1 MNNGLFTYLA
11 ALLLFGSNGIIAAAI
26 ALPSSDI
33 VLLRTFLGALSL
45 VTILAITQRHK
56 LQAPYR
62 PREAAALLLSGAALG
77 AAGFFCSEPTRR
89 SASVFP
95 RCCTTAAPS
104 LSWRSPHSSLAKS

>member
-56 LQAPYR
+56 LQAPSR
-62 PREAAALLLSGAALG
+62 PQQHLHLLNIRFHDTPPPLHEFLS
-77 AAGFFCSEPTRR
+77 CHP
-89 SASVFP
+89 
-95 RCCTTAAPS
+95 
-104 LSWRSPHSSLAKS
+104 

>member
-56 LQAPYR
+56 LQAHLAPAKPQPSSSR
-62 PREAAALLLSGAALG
+62 EPRWAP
-77 AAGFFCSEPTRR
+77 AGFFCSAPTSR
-89 SASVFP
+89 SASAYP

-104 LSWRSPHSSLAKS
+104 LSWRSPHSSLAKN

>member
-11 ALLLFGSNGIIAAAI
+11 ALLLFGSNGIFAAAI

-56 LQAPYR
+56 LQAPSR
-62 PREAAALLLSGAALG
+62 PREAAADVYKRQLPPRARRRYPPPRTVPTNVGIEINKRNESG
-77 AAGFFCSEPTRR
+77 
-89 SASVFP
+89 
-95 RCCTTAAPS
+95 
-104 LSWRSPHSSLAKS
+104 